1 MKRLRPDLDYSG
13 FPSFNPFINQPL
25 QTKTA
30 IKIIIVAV
38 VLMIIAYFSYD
49 YFYQENTVKS
59 IKYQDD
65 KIIMTFVDGDKKTV
79 KKDKVTKVTVSCYSG
94 NHHCSRAGVVIYSND
109 KKYKTE
115 QILSVEDAKQLR
127 KEIYENLKK

>member
-13 FPSFNPFINQPL
+13 FPSFNPFINPPL
-25 QTKTA
+25 TA

-38 VLMIIAYFSYD
+38 ILMIIAYVSDD
-49 YFYQENTVKS
+49 YFSQKNKVKS

-65 KIIMTFVDGDKKTV
+65 KIIIAFVDGDKKV
-79 KKDKVTKVTVSCYSG
+79 INKDKVTKVTVSCYSG
-94 NHHCSRAGVVIYSND
+94 NNRCSRAGVVIYSND
-109 KKYKTE
+109 EKYQTE
-115 QILSVEDAKQLR
+115 QILSLENAKQLR